1 MASAPSQE
9 ERTYVGRRGLLRAQG
24 MEVEVEVTW
33 ARRTFG
39 RVHLEIRPVS
49 GSGSMWVDRDSVRL
63 SVEQE
68 AN

>member
-9 ERTYVGRRGLLRAQG
+9 ERAYVGRLGVLRVQG

-39 RVHLEIRPVS
+39 RVHLEITPVS
-49 GSGSMWVDRDSVRL
+49 GSGSIWVDRDSVRL
-63 SVEQE
+63 PIEE
-68 AN
+68 AK